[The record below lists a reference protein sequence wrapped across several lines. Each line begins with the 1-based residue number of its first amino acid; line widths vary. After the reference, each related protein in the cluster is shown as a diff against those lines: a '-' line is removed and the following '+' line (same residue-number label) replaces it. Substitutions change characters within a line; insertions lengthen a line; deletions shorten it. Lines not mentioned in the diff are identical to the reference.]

1 MVSRKA
7 QPFCIFLLLVVGCSQ
22 HSARFELSN
31 LAPLKLM
38 CSFAEKTQIFETS
51 LVLEGEQ
58 LEGSLTVFD
67 LRHKAFLEKITGP
80 VAHEDGFWVIRS
92 IEKSDSVKT
101 SREHRINQSTLFYER
116 KTFVQMGNTPP
127 FTSSNQGKCVPI

>member
-1 MVSRKA
+1 MVSSKA
-7 QPFCIFLLLVVGCSQ
+7 QPFCISLLLVIGCAQ
-22 HSARFELSN
+22 HSAKFELSN
-31 LAPLKLM
+31 LANLELM

-67 LRHKAFLEKITGP
+67 PRHKAFLEKITGP

-92 IEKSDSVKT
+92 IDKSDSVKT
-101 SREHRINQSTLFYER
+101 LREHRINQSTLFYER
-116 KTFVQMGNTPP
+116 KTFVQMGDAPP